1 MLMTQCLP
9 SLTQSPTIPFP
20 LALVADNINKGEICC
35 LYMPTPKIN
44 LNDYTYNLPDNRIA
58 KFPLLQRDHS
68 KLLVYQQGKISE
80 KKFYDL
86 PELLNTETFLV
97 FNNTKVIPARIFF
110 RRSSGAL
117 IEIFLLEPVL
127 PSPVVAV
134 AMGATKSAVWKCM
147 VGNLKKWKE
156 NEILERAIPIQ
167 HENSDKINLQAKW
180 HDKEKMLIE
189 FSWKEEQVSFLEV
202 LKAVGKIPIPPY
214 LNREANEADSTQYQT
229 VYAKN
234 EGAVA
239 APTAGLHFTGDVLQ
253 QLATKGIQQEYI
265 TLHVSAGTFQPVK
278 NKEDVQQHTMHNEQL
293 IFSKNNIEKLLKHTG
308 NIIPVG
314 TTSMRSLESLYWYG
328 VKLLGGNDTRFSIAK
343 LFAYENEAKNIDVK
357 DALQAVLQYMQQ
369 HNLAH
374 IEGTTEIL
382 IMPGYQFKMCKGLIT
397 NFHQPDSTL
406 ILLVAAFI
414 GEDWRKVYDYALE
427 NDFRF
432 LSYGDSS
439 LLLPSIIS
447 N

>member
-1 MLMTQCLP
+1 
-9 SLTQSPTIPFP
+9 
-20 LALVADNINKGEICC
+20 
-35 LYMPTPKIN
+35 MPTPKIN
-44 LNDYTYNLPDNRIA
+44 LADYTYTLPDERIA
-58 KFPLLQRDHS
+58 KFPLEQRDHS
-68 KLLVYQQGKISE
+68 KLLVYNHGTITE
-80 KKFYDL
+80 KQFFNL
-86 PELLNTETFLV
+86 PELLSAENLLV

-147 VGNLKKWKE
+147 VGNLKKWKADE
-156 NEILERAIPIQ
+156 VLERTINPLQ
-167 HENSDKINLQAKW
+167 LLLNEGEENSPCDTINLQATW
-180 HDKEKMLIE
+180 HDKEKMLIN
-189 FSWKEEQVSFLEV
+189 FSWNDEQVSFLDI
-202 LKAVGKIPIPPY
+202 LNRVGKIPIPPY
-214 LNREANEADSTQYQT
+214 LNREANEDDSTQYQT

-239 APTAGLHFTGDVLQ
+239 APTAGLHFTDEVLQ
-253 QLATKGIQQEYI
+253 QLAEKGIQQEYI

-293 IFSKNNIEKLLKHTG
+293 IFSKKNIEKLLQHTG

-328 VKLLGGNDTRFSIAK
+328 VKLLGGGDTHFSIAK
-343 LFAYENEAKNIDVK
+343 LVAYETEAKNIDVK
-357 DALQAVLQYMQQ
+357 DALQAVLQLMQQ
-369 HNLAH
+369 HNLTH
-374 IEGTTEIL
+374 IEGNTEIL
-382 IMPGYQFKMCKGLIT
+382 IMPGYTFKMCKGLIT

-414 GEDWRKVYDYALE
+414 GEDWRMVYDYALT

-439 LLLPSIIS
+439 LLLPSSVS
-447 N
+447 NLTVFKT

>member
-1 MLMTQCLP
+1 
-9 SLTQSPTIPFP
+9 
-20 LALVADNINKGEICC
+20 
-35 LYMPTPKIN
+35 MPAPKIN
-44 LNDYTYNLPDNRIA
+44 LANYTYTLPDERIA
-58 KFPLLQRDHS
+58 KFPLTQRDHS
-68 KLLVYQQGKISE
+68 KLLVYKQDTIAE
-80 KKFYDL
+80 KQFFNL
-86 PELLNTETFLV
+86 PELLPAETLLV
-97 FNNTKVIPARIFF
+97 FNDTKVIPARIFF

-147 VGNLKKWKE
+147 VGNLKRWKE
-156 NEILERAIPIQ
+156 DEVLQRNITAAESNA
-167 HENSDKINLQAKW
+167 DKLNLQAKW
-180 HDKEKMLIE
+180 HNKEKMLVE
-189 FSWKEEQVSFLEV
+189 FLWNEAQISFLEV
-202 LKAVGKIPIPPY
+202 LNAVGKIPIPPY
-214 LNREANEADSTQYQT
+214 LNREANEDDSTQYQT

-239 APTAGLHFTGDVLQ
+239 APTAGLHFTDDVLQ
-253 QLATKGIQQEYI
+253 QLSAKGIKQEFI

-278 NKEDVQQHTMHNEQL
+278 NKEDVQQHSMHSEQI
-293 IFSKNNIEKLLKHTG
+293 IFTKSNIETLLKHIG

-328 VKLLGGNDTRFSIAK
+328 VKLLSGINTHFSIVK
-343 LFAYENEAKNIDVK
+343 LVAYENEAKNIEVK
-357 DALQAVLQYMQQ
+357 DALLAVLRYMQQ
-369 HNLAH
+369 HNLTH
-374 IEGTTEIL
+374 IEGATEIL

-406 ILLVAAFI
+406 ILLIAAFI

-427 NDFRF
+427 NNFRF

-439 LLLPSIIS
+439 LLLPKTHK
-447 N
+447 